1 MDVNVL
7 IGCIDPIRGQA
18 LNACLH
24 SDRRDGPRM
33 AAHTAHLPHIVWK
46 VRQSRPD
53 VLLLE
58 HVGGATG
65 TLSVLYAVR
74 KLNSSVRT
82 LVLHEGITK
91 KQTLELIKAGAQG
104 ALLSSSKSEV
114 ICKAV
119 CAIHQGQAWF
129 SRADLLDYIKFPSRA
144 APVQAP
150 GEESLTHRETEI
162 LRHIGLGLSNKE
174 IALRLGISDSTVKT
188 HLHRTYV
195 KLNLSGRYKAYL
207 AHPAVQHS
215 LVHPSSIPAQ
225 RHGSLVSE
233 A

>member
-1 MDVNVL
+1 
-7 IGCIDPIRGQA
+7 
-18 LNACLH
+18 
-24 SDRRDGPRM
+24 M

-58 HVGGATG
+58 HVGGTAG
-65 TLSVLYAVR
+65 TLSVLSAVR
-74 KLNSSVRT
+74 KVNSSVQT

-91 KQTLELIKAGAQG
+91 KQTLELIKAGARG
-104 ALLSSSKSEV
+104 ALLRTTPNEV

-119 CAIHQGQAWF
+119 YAVHQGQAWF
-129 SRADLLDYIKFPSRA
+129 SRADLLDCIKLPSRP
-144 APVQAP
+144 APVPAP
-150 GEESLTHRETEI
+150 GGEESLTHRETEI

-207 AHPAVQHS
+207 AHPMVQHA
-215 LVHPSSIPAQ
+215 VVQPSSMTVQ
-225 RHGSLVSE
+225 RHGSQVSE